1 MTKKIFLISILLCF
15 SYLGFTQTTPEEK
28 AKKVTSEI
36 AKVLS
41 LNEVQKEEVY
51 TVQLNRF
58 IQVAEISENDLEFQI
73 KKEMKK
79 KVLNKLHGKML
90 SIIGKEK
97 MQRWSAYKKNK
108 K

>member
-41 LNEVQKEEVY
+41 LNEVQKKELY
-51 TVQLNRF
+51 TVQLDRF
-58 IQVAEISENDLEFQI
+58 VQIAEIRENVEESKI
-73 KKEMKK
+73 KKEMTQ
-79 KVLNKLHGKML
+79 KVLNKLHGKMIG
-90 SIIGKEK
+90 IIGKERMK
-97 MQRWSAYKKNK
+97 KWSVYKKNK

>member
-51 TVQLNRF
+51 TAK
-58 IQVAEISENDLEFQI
+58 IQQ
-73 KKEMKK
+73 
-79 KVLNKLHGKML
+79 
-90 SIIGKEK
+90 EK
-97 MQRWSAYKKNK
+97 YRTAKARTAQTKRRRTECCTPCSF
-108 K
+108 